1 MALPQEKHRDT
12 RCFER
17 LVAAL
22 ALCTLSALA
31 QADES
36 AVRRTASHSP
46 FARLDTVPIGAV
58 ALGDGFWKARFEVN
72 AERSIPA
79 FLKLLDEVGARD
91 KLLGRPNK
99 ARGNSDADLAK
110 WMEAASLVLQSRSD
124 EQLQTMLENVVAD
137 VLVSARDGGY
147 LHSRYGQKL
156 PDRLAQFSGSG
167 DLYCLG
173 HLIQA
178 AIAYHRVAGDTRL
191 LDVLTPY
198 VDRVADLFGT
208 GKQPCW
214 SGHPEIEMALIE
226 LYRTTGES
234 KFLDFARFLLDEF
247 DCRNTQ
253 GSYDIDFA
261 HYFTG
266 VPFRSRRELTGHAV
280 CAMYACCGAAD
291 YFLETGNPEIRRAL
305 MTLWDDLTRRKM
317 YVTGGLG
324 SRPSDEAIG
333 DPYEL
338 PNERGYAETCAAI
351 GNVMWNWRLLCAT
364 AEARFADVM
373 ELALYNGV
381 LSGVSLDGG
390 TYFYWNPLL
399 SRQDAARQQQG
410 GDAEDLLTLKETAG
424 ISSNVRQSYY
434 RTPCCIPNVQR
445 TIASVPGYLYSTSD
459 EGVWVH
465 LYHSSRLNW
474 RAEDGE
480 ALVLVQATKY
490 PWDEAVEIRF
500 EKTPVEPFGLFL
512 RIPNWTTNAR
522 MSINGS
528 PLNLACKP
536 GSYCEI
542 RRSWK
547 DGDRVEIELPMPIR
561 IVHANPRVRENAGH
575 LAIQRGPLIYCL
587 ESKDHP
593 DVSIF
598 DIVLPLDSSRS
609 SAAFESRFEPDLL
622 GGIVTISAGAL
633 TYGVAQSEEK
643 LYSFDGFPPPAKSIT
658 LKAVPYFAWANR
670 GPSEMLVWI
679 PCTAKE

>member
-1 MALPQEKHRDT
+1 MAVPQEKPGDT
-12 RCFER
+12 RRFKR
-17 LVAAL
+17 FFIAL
-22 ALCTLSALA
+22 TLCTVSALA
-31 QADES
+31 QAGEP
-36 AVRRTASHSP
+36 AVRRTTSHSP
-46 FARLDTVPIGAV
+46 FGKFDTVPISAV

-72 AERSIPA
+72 AGKSIPA
-79 FLKLLDEVGARD
+79 FLKLLDEAGARD
-91 KLLGRPNK
+91 KLFGRPNK

-110 WMEAASLVLQSRSD
+110 WVEAASLVLQSRSD

-147 LHSRYGQKL
+147 LHARYGQKM
-156 PDRLAQFSGSG
+156 PARLAQFSSGG

-191 LDVLTPY
+191 LDVLVPY
-198 VDRVADLFGT
+198 VYRVADLFGT

-234 KFLDFARFLLDEF
+234 KFLELARFLLDEF
-247 DCRNTQ
+247 DCRNMP

-280 CAMYACCGAAD
+280 CAMYVCCGAAD
-291 YFLETGNPEIRRAL
+291 YFLETGDPETWRAS
-305 MTLWDDLTRRKM
+305 MVLWDDLTRRKM

-324 SRPSDEAIG
+324 SRPSDETIG
-333 DPYEL
+333 APYEL

-410 GDAEDLLTLKETAG
+410 GDAEDLLTLKKTAG

-445 TIASVPGYLYSTSD
+445 TIASVPGYLYGTSA

-474 RAEDGE
+474 HAEAGE
-480 ALVLVQATKY
+480 ALALVQATKY
-490 PWDEAVEIRF
+490 PWDGTVEITF
-500 EKTPVEPFGLFL
+500 EKAPVEPFSLFL
-512 RIPNWTTNAR
+512 RIPNWTANA
-522 MSINGS
+522 SVSVNGRA
-528 PLNLACKP
+528 LAVPCKP
-536 GSYCEI
+536 GCYCEI

-547 DGDRVEIELPMPIR
+547 EGDRVEIELPMPVR
-561 IVHANPRVRENAGH
+561 VVHAKPPRARERRSRRDSAWPCCLLPRKCGPPRRFDLRYR
-575 LAIQRGPLIYCL
+575 LASGFVAL
-587 ESKDHP
+587 
-593 DVSIF
+593 
-598 DIVLPLDSSRS
+598 LD
-609 SAAFESRFEPDLL
+609 
-622 GGIVTISAGAL
+622 GISVKI
-633 TYGVAQSEEK
+633 
-643 LYSFDGFPPPAKSIT
+643 
-658 LKAVPYFAWANR
+658 
-670 GPSEMLVWI
+670 
-679 PCTAKE
+679 